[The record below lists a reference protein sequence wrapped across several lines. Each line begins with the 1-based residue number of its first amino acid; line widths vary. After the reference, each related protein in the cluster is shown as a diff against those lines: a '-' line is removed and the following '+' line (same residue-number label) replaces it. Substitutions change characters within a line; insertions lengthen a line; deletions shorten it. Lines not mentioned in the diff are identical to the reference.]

1 MSSSSPETCSSVDWM
16 SGTVSDMYTFS
27 FECLLPSSGATP
39 RSVLQTVLAIL
50 SPFLV
55 IGIFCVYWVCKTL
68 ALGQSWSY
76 FIQRYILT
84 TVCVLYVSYLS
95 LVHAVIHVF
104 YCVDIFDSDSL
115 ESVNSSHSRWVADT
129 SVQCFAGSHRIL
141 AYSLALPL
149 LVFVLVYPMILAAVI
164 KIAQRKDELNCE
176 WIQVTLGIL
185 FNGFRTR
192 FAFWDCVILL
202 RKALIATIVI
212 FAYKFGGSLQGNLLV
227 CVFLSA
233 LYLHLSFWPYQANLG
248 PLNFLEGLS
257 LFVSASTVMS
267 GVILS
272 DPKTTSGVVQACLVL
287 FIFALNASA
296 FFIFGYYLSKYKYM
310 EIKCSLLSDDV
321 DCGGIASVMKM
332 FWIHKAR
339 KAKELAKKL
348 AAAMSWV
355 RIIPP
360 WDFLERRLAIPLLA
374 SSSDTQTD
382 RLNNLQ

>member
-1 MSSSSPETCSSVDWM
+1 M
-16 SGTVSDMYTFS
+16 SGTVSDVYTFS
-27 FECLLPSSGATP
+27 FECLLPSNGAIP
-39 RSVLQTVLAIL
+39 RSVLQTILAIF

-76 FIQRYILT
+76 FIQRCILT
-84 TVCVLYVSYLS
+84 IVSVLYVSYLS
-95 LVHAVIHVF
+95 LVQTVIHVF
-104 YCVDIFDSDSL
+104 YCVDIFDSNSL

-129 SVQCFAGSHRIL
+129 SVQCFTGSHRIL
-141 AYSLALPL
+141 AYSIALPL
-149 LVFVLVYPMILAAVI
+149 LVFVLVYPMIVATVTN
-164 KIAQRKDELNCE
+164 IAQRKNELNCE

-192 FAFWDCVILL
+192 FAFWDCIILL
-202 RKALIATIVI
+202 RKALIASVVI

-233 LYLHLSFWPYQANLG
+233 LYLHLSFWPYQDNLG

-272 DPKTTSGVVQACLVL
+272 DPKTTSEVVKACLVL
-287 FIFALNASA
+287 FMFALNLSS
-296 FFIFGYYLSKYKYM
+296 FLIFGYYLSIYKYM
-310 EIKCSLLSDDV
+310 EIKYSLLSDDV
-321 DCGGIASVMKM
+321 NCEGGIGRVMKM

-339 KAKELAKKL
+339 KLNEMAKRLAD
-348 AAAMSWV
+348 AMSWV

-360 WDFLERRLAIPLLA
+360 WEFFERKSMIPLLA

-382 RLNNLQ
+382 HLNNLQ